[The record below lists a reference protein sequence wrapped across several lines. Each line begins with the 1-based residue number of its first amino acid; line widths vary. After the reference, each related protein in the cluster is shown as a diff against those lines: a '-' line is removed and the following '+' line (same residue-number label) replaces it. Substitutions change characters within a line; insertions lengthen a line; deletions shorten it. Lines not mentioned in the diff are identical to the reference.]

1 MYGPVLRLMP
11 GDFSDRLGTAEY
23 LRREAGLQRLVFS
36 SEANPSDEV
45 GGYAMNPLRRE
56 VEGQPFPEACW
67 NDNRLNQRLHEPDC
81 QPRACVDPPQE
92 ELKGLM
98 ERDLRGNRKR

>member
-1 MYGPVLRLMP
+1 MYGPILRSIP
-11 GDFSDRLGTAEY
+11 SDFSDRLGTAEY
-23 LRREAGLQRLVFS
+23 PRREAGS
-36 SEANPSDEV
+36 SGAQPSDKV
-45 GGYAMNPLRRE
+45 GGYVRNPLRRE

-67 NDNRLNQRLHEPDC
+67 NINLLNQRLHEPDC

-98 ERDLRGNRKR
+98 ERDFRGNCKR